1 MNAGKYNLG
10 DFLKNYNL
18 EQIIVPEIQ
27 RDYVWKAENV
37 NKLLTSILDNNQ
49 KQSKQEIS
57 DEELEKLSPALRDK
71 VSRELKKTI
80 NYCNIGFLY
89 AYSDSEMPG
98 RYILIDGQQRMTTL
112 FLLLLSLSVKEDKQD
127 RFKNAYFKDE
137 ILKFDY
143 KVRASAHD
151 FMVNF
156 VKHILDKKN
165 IDAITDQYWYFTGYD
180 QDVTIQSI
188 IANYITIQSFMAKNE
203 ISLQYQYIENYIEF
217 WYFDTKKSEQG
228 EELYIYMNS
237 RGEQISPNE
246 GIKAILLKDLPDNE
260 KRIWGEKWETW
271 QDFFWKHRKANAS
284 ADMGLN
290 EFLRWIDIVGLITS
304 QMEKSIEDQARKIR
318 QIKEQDE
325 VGIERLSF
333 PLIETYFD
341 TLSKLF
347 TVSSGIHLNDG
358 WLAGKLEAIDYV
370 RLLPVML
377 YIKEYP
383 DFSKVDLRRFGR
395 FFSNVIRF
403 PTISGNPHD
412 SLVSAI
418 RLTRYF
424 LYNNKTDVVDLI
436 EYRSDFTSILTG
448 EEVAKLSIYKQSDE
462 ALRFSIE
469 RAFWEA
475 EDFYLC
481 NGRIDFIWECMSYDK
496 SAKTFTNIDVE
507 TFTAYFDSFKTLFVN
522 PDDLLRR
529 ALLTK
534 GDYKIWDGFSTSLW
548 ADRYSFYDKEGHWA
562 EQFARKHDPLIKAAN
577 SLVNDFRNRKS
588 KEDDAQRGSILK
600 GIISD
605 YLDAD
610 PPKNWLYY
618 IIKNPEILA
627 YCRQKYICFGGTN
640 LNEIFLL
647 EEKRAY
653 SWKELQGV
661 IEPV

>member
-10 DFLKNYNL
+10 EFLKNHNL

-37 NKLLTSILDNNQ
+37 NKLLTSISENNQ
-49 KQSKQEIS
+49 KQRKQEIP
-57 DEELEKLSPALRDK
+57 DEVLEKLPPEARDR
-71 VSRELKKTI
+71 VSRELKKAI

-89 AYSDSEMPG
+89 AYSDSEMPE

-112 FLLLLSLSVKEDKQD
+112 FLLLLNLSVKEDKQD
-127 RFKNAYFKDE
+127 RFNAYFKDG

-143 KVRASAHD
+143 KVRAAAHD

-156 VKHILDKKN
+156 VKYILDKKD

-188 IANYITIQSFMAKNE
+188 ITNYKTIQSFMAKNE
-203 ISLQYQYIENYIEF
+203 LSLQYIEDCIEF
-217 WYFDTKKSEQG
+217 WYFDIKKSEQG

-246 GIKAILLKDLPDNE
+246 NIKAILLKDLPDNE
-260 KRIWGEKWETW
+260 KRIWGVKWETW
-271 QDFFWKHRKANAS
+271 QDFFWKHRKTNAS

-290 EFLRWIDIVGLITS
+290 EFLRWIDIIELINSRTA
-304 QMEKSIEDQARKIR
+304 KSIEDQARRIR
-318 QIKEQDE
+318 EIKERGE
-325 VGIERLSF
+325 VGIKHLSF
-333 PLIETYFD
+333 PLIETYFNA
-341 TLSKLF
+341 LSNLF
-347 TVSSGIHLNDG
+347 TVSGGLHLNDD
-358 WLAGKLEAIDYV
+358 WLTGKLEAIDYV
-370 RLLPVML
+370 RLLPLML

-383 DFSKVDLRRFGR
+383 NFDEGDLRRFGR
-395 FFSNVIRF
+395 FFFNIIRF
-403 PTISGNPHD
+403 PTISGNPYD

-418 RLTRYF
+418 WLTRCF
-424 LYNNKTDVVDLI
+424 LDNHKTDVVDFI
-436 EYRSDFTSILTG
+436 DYSSDFTSILTD
-448 EEVAKLSIYKQSDE
+448 EEVVKLNIYKQSNKT
-462 ALRFSIE
+462 LRLSIE
-469 RAFWEA
+469 MAFWKA

-481 NGRIDFIWECMSYDK
+481 NGRIDFIWECMGYDK
-496 SAKTFTNIDVE
+496 SGKNFTNIDVE
-507 TFTAYFDSFKTLFVN
+507 IFTAYFESFKTLFAD

-548 ADRYSFYDKEGHWA
+548 ANRYSYFYEKGRWA
-562 EQFARKHDPLIKAAN
+562 EQFARKYEPLIKAAN
-577 SLVNDFRNRKS
+577 PLVNDFRDRQS
-588 KEDDAQRGSILK
+588 KEDDTQRESILE
-600 GIISD
+600 GIIND

-610 PPKNWLYY
+610 PPENWPYY
-618 IIKNPEILA
+618 IIQKPEILA
-627 YCRQKYICFGGTN
+627 YCRQKKICFGGTN

-647 EEKRAY
+647 EEGRAY
-653 SWKELQGV
+653 YWKKLQDM

>member
-1 MNAGKYNLG
+1 MNAGKYKLG
-10 DFLKNYNL
+10 EFLKNHNL

-37 NKLLTSILDNNQ
+37 NKLLTSILENNQ

-57 DEELEKLSPALRDK
+57 DEELEKLSPVARDIL
-71 VSRELKKTI
+71 SRGLKKAI

-89 AYSDSEMPG
+89 AYSDREMPG

-112 FLLLLSLSVKEDKQD
+112 FLLLLNLSVKEDKQSQ
-127 RFKNAYFKDE
+127 FKNAYFKDE

-143 KVRASAHD
+143 KVRAAAHD

-156 VKHILDKKN
+156 VKYILDKKN
-165 IDAITDQYWYFTGYD
+165 IDAITDQYWYFTEYD

-188 IANYITIQSFMAKNE
+188 IANYKTIQSFTAKNE
-203 ISLQYQYIENYIEF
+203 LSLQYIEDRIEF
-217 WYFDTKKSEQG
+217 WYYDTEKSEQG

-246 GIKAILLKDLPDNE
+246 GIKAILLKDLSVSE
-260 KRIWGEKWETW
+260 KRTRGEKWETW
-271 QDFFWKHRKANAS
+271 QDFFWKHRKNNTS

-290 EFLRWIDIVGLITS
+290 EFLRWIDIIELINS
-304 QMEKSIEDQARKIR
+304 QMEKSIEDQAQKIR
-318 QIKEQDE
+318 TIKEQGE

-341 TLSKLF
+341 ALSKLVTF
-347 TVSSGIHLNDG
+347 SSEIHLNDD

-383 DFSKVDLRRFGR
+383 DFIEGDLWRFGR
-395 FFSNVIRF
+395 FFFNVARF
-403 PTISGNPHD
+403 PTISGNPYD

-418 RLTRYF
+418 RLTRRF
-424 LYNNKTDVVDLI
+424 LDNHKTDVVDFI
-436 EYRSDFTSILTG
+436 DYSSDFTSILTG

-462 ALRFSIE
+462 TLRLSIE

-481 NGRIDFIWECMSYDK
+481 NGRIDFIWECMGYDK
-496 SAKTFTNIDVE
+496 STKIFTESDVE
-507 TFTAYFDSFKTLFVN
+507 TFAAYFDSFKTLFAN

-529 ALLTK
+529 SLLTK
-534 GDYKIWDGFSTSLW
+534 GDYKIRDGFSTSLR
-548 ADRYSFYDKEGHWA
+548 ADRYSFLNKEGRWA
-562 EQFARKHDPLIKAAN
+562 DQFARKYEPLIKAAH
-577 SLVNDFRNRKS
+577 SLVNDFQNRKS
-588 KEDDAQRGSILK
+588 KEDDTQRESILE

-618 IIKNPEILA
+618 IIQKPEILA
-627 YCRQKYICFGGTN
+627 YCRQKKICFGGTN

-647 EEKRAY
+647 KEERAY
-653 SWKELQGV
+653 YWEKLQDM
-661 IEPV
+661 I